1 MSKNFKM
8 PVTSVPVDVTAHRME
23 TRVVEK
29 EEIYKIEQRKIKKN
43 IKSR

>member
-8 PVTSVPVDVTAHRME
+8 PVTSAPVDVKAYRME

-29 EEIYKIEQRKIKKN
+29 EEIYKMSQKKIIKN
-43 IKSR
+43 MEGR